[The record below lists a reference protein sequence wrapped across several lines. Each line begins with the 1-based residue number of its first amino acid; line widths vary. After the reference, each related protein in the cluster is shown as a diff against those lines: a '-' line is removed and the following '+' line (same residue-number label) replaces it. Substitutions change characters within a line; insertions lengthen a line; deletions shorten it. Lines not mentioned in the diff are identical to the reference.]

1 MSHPKTTV
9 VVVLAGG
16 RAEQTRRCLEA
27 LRPGLGP
34 ADRAVAVPLAPGGQL
49 SVARRYSWLKIATP
63 RPGSSA
69 AEAVNEAAAACSSDV
84 LVFVDDSTVV
94 GPRWLDRLLQPLG
107 DESVAACGPRCAV
120 APPQQAAWPID
131 YRPDDGGGM
140 REQARRRAAEHDR
153 EITEVA
159 WLARSCLAIRR
170 SSFEQ
175 VAGFDPSFGAATL
188 PEEDLFARIVGRA
201 VVAEGCLVHR
211 DETPAAD
218 YPRRGEETALFEQR
232 HGRPPE
238 AWAPPLVSA
247 CLIVKDEVENL
258 PSCLSA
264 LEGFADEVVVNDTGS
279 TDGTVELAR
288 SLGAVVMTSEW
299 ADDFGAARNAALS
312 RCQGEWVIW
321 VDADEQLAC
330 PDPAALRA
338 SLAAAPPGTDGY
350 TVLIENLTG
359 AGVGTSFVHPACRLF
374 KRCAGRWSGRI
385 HEQVVGPGG
394 APMRLDTTELV
405 RIVHTGYLDSVMTE
419 RSKAE
424 RNLRLAE
431 AEVAGADGWDAGLSL
446 VSLGRSH
453 LVAGQLEEAI
463 ACCEQGVAAT
473 TNPATRRLGMRT
485 IAEVL
490 VDLRR
495 PEEALGWVARLRR
508 ESRTSVLGNY
518 LEARARL
525 SLGQSAQALE
535 LLGGIGAAERD
546 DDGFEIGAHMVAG
559 QMAGALSALGRHSD
573 AADVLLGVLRSHGSL
588 DTHLGTLLQCLGM
601 AGRDL
606 AEVASALPEGRL
618 VQFLAQ
624 VLQLPPQRSDETLE
638 RFWSS
643 GHHRTGVLA
652 AAASVAPRLALERAL
667 VWSSRLRAA
676 GQAPSCPLLRIAGDP
691 SVAPVERARAA
702 AVGYA
707 AFSDP
712 AALGAF
718 RGALS
723 DIEPQARSSVAQEV
737 ALLCP
742 ALAGEVPTVP
752 A

>member
-9 VVVLAGG
+9 VVVLADG
-16 RAEQTRRCLEA
+16 RAEQAARCLEA

-34 ADRAVAVPLAPGGQL
+34 GDRAVAVAPGGLQR
-49 SVARRYSWLKIATP
+49 VARRYSWLKVVTP
-63 RPGSSA
+63 RTGRSA
-69 AEAVNEAAAACSSDV
+69 AEHLNDAAATGNSEV
-84 LVFVDDSTVV
+84 VVFVEDSTVV
-94 GPRWLDRLLQPLG
+94 GPRWLDRLLQPLA
-107 DESVAACGPRCAV
+107 EEPVAACGPRCAV

-131 YRPDDGGGM
+131 YRPDDGPGM
-140 REQARRRAAEHDR
+140 RDQARRQAAEHGR

-159 WLARSCLAIRR
+159 WLARFCLAIRR
-170 SSFEQ
+170 GIFEQ
-175 VAGFDPSFGAATL
+175 VGGFDPAFGAATL
-188 PEEDLFARIVGRA
+188 PEEDLFARIAGRA
-201 VVAEGCLVHR
+201 VVAEGCFVHR
-211 DETPAAD
+211 DKARVAGCSHL
-218 YPRRGEETALFEQR
+218 REETALFAQR

-247 CLIVKDEVENL
+247 CLIVKNEVKNL
-258 PSCLSA
+258 PSCISA

-288 SLGAVVMTSEW
+288 SLGAVVMTSQW

-338 SLAAAPPGTDGY
+338 SLAAAPLGTDGY

-374 KRCAGRWSGRI
+374 RRCAGRWSGRI

-394 APMRLDTTELV
+394 APMRLDTTEMV
-405 RIVHTGYLDSVMTE
+405 RIVHTGYLDSVMAE

-424 RNLRLAE
+424 RNLRLAK
-431 AEVAGADGWDAGLSL
+431 AEVASADGWDAGLSL

-453 LVAGQLEEAI
+453 LVAGQLEDAI
-463 ACCEQGVAAT
+463 TCCEQGVAAT

-490 VDLRR
+490 VDLGR
-495 PEEALGWVARLRR
+495 PSEALEWVARLRH
-508 ESRTSVLGNY
+508 ESRTAVLGNY

-525 SLGQSAQALE
+525 SLGQHAEAIE
-535 LLGGIGAAERD
+535 LLGAIGAADRD

-559 QMAGALSALGRHSD
+559 QMAGALAALGRPGD
-573 AADVLLGVLRSHGSL
+573 AADVLLSVLRSHGSL
-588 DTHLGTLLQCLGM
+588 DTHLGTLLECLDR

-606 AEVASALPEGRL
+606 AEVAAALPEGRL

-624 VLQLPPQRSDETLE
+624 VVQLPPQRADETLE

-652 AAASVAPRLALERAL
+652 AAASVAARLPLERAL
-667 VWSSRLRAA
+667 IWSARLRAA

-691 SVAPVERARAA
+691 SVAPADRARAA

-718 RGALS
+718 RSALA
-723 DIEPQARSSVAQEV
+723 DIEPQARANVAQEV

-742 ALAGEVPTVP
+742 ALADEVAAMPV
-752 A
+752 